1 MSALNTFLF
10 EEIATGPLVNKD
22 SLIYPT
28 KKHKNASG
36 AYVRIAYRKGRY
48 GQTEGRVL
56 GDINGHIPACPY
68 HMPRNI
74 KRYNEPHLHISKKV
88 LGDIIEAKDINNLID
103 KIRLFQYA
111 WEAEANN
118 IYGYNAVTGYPN
130 AKVDISKLT
139 YIESDGAPQP
149 AFNIHDSKI
158 SGTIQNQI
166 PKVANIFSCGGSSL
180 ASVVSQLN
188 TAVANKTKTFT
199 SFGTVLHHGFPEFM
213 DDLNS
218 YDNHT
223 LIHAG
228 HSPIVGVKA
237 IQYMEAGKVSPNFK
251 LQYLSGDKVADGG
264 TENGHVKGKDNQDMI
279 FNYNTAYVISYL
291 QDNQPNTQP
300 KYYGFILYYLGN
312 DIVNNLPETE
322 IVTET
327 VITPA
332 TYGISS
338 FGTQAKKL
346 FGTDLK
352 IDTTKSI
359 IPAVTTQAIAFDV
372 AKSLSNI
379 QITDTNESYVADAPG
394 DTFWAQ
400 MVPMEQYQSYHSYKA
415 RVDAVKAQFN
425 ALPNKVV
432 KIPAQKIADG
442 KCWRQLTNGSWVEQ
456 DAIYILHYLEATNK
470 VKDVSYHDY
479 GDNTVTDYTYAAGF
493 NIYAAKWSPNTG
505 KVQWNDAEPFKTFR
519 SIPYT
524 GSLPNWFGAINC
536 YDFDDAFFNDP
547 IGFMIP
553 KTFTGSN
560 NPDNSSSGFPYFLN
574 NFVAFKESIYSE
586 DGTTIRYTHFNELG
600 VASETYD
607 NPIIASWSSV
617 GQIRYFYTVGQSCS
631 DGSAPVNGQCSI
643 TTTTVVTIA
652 NTIDTTAANIMTLT
666 EKDITYKKG
675 IYFVGEKSYP
685 QIKTADFKN
694 IKNVLSKFITNIIT
708 LSQSQINNG
717 TSDSETYQELST
729 FLSNQAASSG
739 TYDPEDPDTSFEGY
753 DIRQNSLIKLNFY
766 NILVDA
772 YKLII
777 NGCICNA
784 DCACNLV
791 CACNTNCGCN
801 YDD

>member
-10 EEIATGPLVNKD
+10 EEVAVGPLVNKD
-22 SLIYPT
+22 SLKYPASG
-28 KKHKNASG
+28 HKNASG
-36 AYVRIAYRKGRY
+36 GYIQIAYRKGRY
-48 GQTEGRVL
+48 GQTEGNIL
-56 GDINGHIPACPY
+56 GDVNGHIPACPY
-68 HMPRNI
+68 HMPRNS
-74 KRYNEPHLHISKKV
+74 KRFDEPHLHIAKKAV
-88 LGDIIEAKDINNLID
+88 GDIIEAKDINNLID

-118 IYGYNAVTGYPN
+118 VYNYNAVTGYPN

-139 YIESDGAPQP
+139 YIEAESAPQP
-149 AFNIHDSKI
+149 TFTIHDSKL

-166 PKVANIFSCGGSSL
+166 PKVANIFSCSGSSI

-188 TAVANKTKTFT
+188 TAVTNKTKTFV
-199 SFGTVLHHGFPEFM
+199 SFGTVLYHGFPEFM
-213 DDLNS
+213 DDLNNS
-218 YDNHT
+218 NVHT

-228 HSPIVGVKA
+228 HAPIVGVKA
-237 IQYMEAGKVSPNFK
+237 IQYMESGKVSPNFK
-251 LQYLSGDKVADGG
+251 LQYLSGIYEGS
-264 TENGHVKGKDNQDMI
+264 HVKGKDNNDMI
-279 FNYNTAYVISYL
+279 FNYDTAYVISYL
-291 QDNQPNTQP
+291 PDNQPNTQP

-327 VITPA
+327 VVSPA

-338 FGTQAKKL
+338 FGTQAKEF

-352 IDTTKSI
+352 IDTTKPI
-359 IPAVTTQAIAFDV
+359 IPAATTQPINYDV
-372 AKSLSNI
+372 AKTLSNI
-379 QITDTNESYVADAPG
+379 NITDTTESFAADVPG
-394 DTFWAQ
+394 DKFWAQ
-400 MVPMEQYQSYHSYKA
+400 MIPKTWMDSYYVYKA
-415 RVDAVKAQFN
+415 KVDAVKAKFN
-425 ALPNKVV
+425 ALPNKVI
-432 KIPAQKIADG
+432 KIPAQKVADG
-442 KCWRQLTNGSWVEQ
+442 KCWRQLTNGTWVEQ
-456 DAIYILHYLEATNK
+456 DAIYILHYLEATAEK
-470 VKDVSYHDY
+470 KDAVVNDS
-479 GDNTVTDYTYAAGF
+479 GESSSIDYTYVAGF
-493 NIYAAKWSPNTG
+493 NIYAAKWSPTTK
-505 KVQWNDAEPFKTFR
+505 KVQWNDAAPFKTFKL
-519 SIPYT
+519 IPDPAGLPIWM
-524 GSLPNWFGAINC
+524 GSTNF

-553 KTFTGSN
+553 KAFTGITTA
-560 NPDNSSSGFPYFLN
+560 DSSPSGFPFFID
-574 NFVAFKESIYSE
+574 NFVAFEESTYSE
-586 DGTTIRYTHFNELG
+586 DGTSIIYTHFNELG
-600 VASETYD
+600 VGARTYD
-607 NPIIASWSSV
+607 NPFVTSWSTV
-617 GQIRYFYTVGQSCS
+617 GQVRHFYTVGQSCS
-631 DGSAPVNGQCSI
+631 DGSTPVNGQCTV

-652 NTIDTTAANIMTLT
+652 NTIDTTASNIMTIT

-694 IKNVLSKFITNIIT
+694 IKNVLSKFLTNIIT

-753 DIRQNSLIKLNFY
+753 DIRKDGLIKLNFY

-801 YDD
+801 YSG